1 MRYRRTF
8 GRAAYGAV
16 SACPASL
23 GIGSR
28 SSSGLIAAGLWRR
41 PCVVVQEARQEP
53 DQLVAFGLGQWREQ
67 VVLDGGDQF
76 VELSQVAAAVRGDGD
91 DVAAAVGGIGGAF
104 DEAAAGELV
113 DDGDQIAAVD
123 AGAAA
128 QCRLARRAELLP
140 RREHGVV
147 PFAVVRAG

>member
-16 SACPASL
+16 SACPACL

-76 VELSQVAAAVRGDGD
+76 VELSQVAAAVWGHGD
-91 DVAAAVGGIGGAF
+91 DVAASVSGIGGAF
-104 DEAAAGELV
+104 DEGS
-113 DDGDQIAAVD
+113 
-123 AGAAA
+123 AGAAGGRVWPGHPW
-128 QCRLARRAELLP
+128 CR
-140 RREHGVV
+140 
-147 PFAVVRAG
+147 